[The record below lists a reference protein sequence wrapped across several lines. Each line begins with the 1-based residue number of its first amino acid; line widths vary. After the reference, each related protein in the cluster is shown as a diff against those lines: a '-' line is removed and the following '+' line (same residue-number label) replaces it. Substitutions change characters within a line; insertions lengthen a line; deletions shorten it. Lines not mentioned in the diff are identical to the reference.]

1 MIDLEPLRRRVSECE
16 SRTTGLYQP
25 GWLTSQQARL
35 EELRTKTM
43 ATGFW
48 NDQTSAAEIMGG
60 IARIEADIA
69 SQQKAL
75 SELDDARTAI
85 ELLVGMPDLE
95 LEREAVGSIEQL
107 EHDLQIL
114 ETTAYFSGP
123 YDASNAIL
131 SLSSGAGGTDAQDW
145 TEMLMRMYIRYA
157 ERQGFEV
164 LVTDYMQ
171 GEEAGIKG
179 CTLVIRGHY
188 AYGLLM
194 HEKGVH
200 RLVRISPFDAN
211 KRRHTSFAAADVIPE
226 IPETN
231 TDADIPEGDLRIDVF
246 HASGHGGQNVQKVST
261 AVRIT
266 HIPTGISASCQNERS
281 QLQNKRM
288 AMAVLKSR
296 LLVQRELQ
304 RDAQISEVRGAF
316 KSAEWGNEIRSYV
329 LQPYKLAKDHRTGLE
344 KGNVDAV
351 LDGDLQDFIL
361 ASVRHDAENR
371 RSSDS

>member
-1 MIDLEPLRRRVSECE
+1 
-16 SRTTGLYQP
+16 
-25 GWLTSQQARL
+25 
-35 EELRTKTM
+35 M
-43 ATGFW
+43 AAGFW
-48 NDQTSAAEIMGG
+48 NDQTSAAAIMGT
-60 IARIEADIA
+60 IDRLETDIA
-69 SQQKAL
+69 SQRKVL
-75 SELDDARTAI
+75 SDLDDARAALD
-85 ELLVGMPDLE
+85 LLEGMPDAGLE
-95 LEREAVGSIEQL
+95 HEVTSGLDRL

-145 TEMLMRMYIRYA
+145 TEMLMRMYTRYA

-164 LVTDYMQ
+164 IVTDYMQ

-179 CTLVIRGHY
+179 CTLIIKGQY
-188 AYGLLM
+188 AYGLLK

-231 TDADIPEGDLRIDVF
+231 STIDIPEADLRIDVY

-288 AMAVLKSR
+288 AMSVLKSR
-296 LLVQRELQ
+296 LLVQQELQ
-304 RDAQISEVRGAF
+304 RDLEISQVRGAF

-329 LQPYKLAKDHRTGLE
+329 LQPYKLAKDHRTGIE

-361 ASVRHDAENR
+361 ASVRHDAEDR
-371 RSSDS
+371 RSGNS

>member
-16 SRTTGLYQP
+16 SRINGLYEP
-25 GWLTSQQARL
+25 GWLTSRQAQL
-35 EELRTKTM
+35 EELRSKTT
-43 ATGFW
+43 AVGFW

-60 IARIEADIA
+60 IARIEADIV

-75 SELDDARTAI
+75 TDLDNARTAI
-85 ELLVGMPDLE
+85 VLLVGMPDPE
-95 LEREAVGSIEQL
+95 LEHEAVGSIEHL

-114 ETTAYFSGP
+114 ETTAYFGGP

-179 CTLVIRGHY
+179 CTLVIKGQY

-226 IPETN
+226 IPETSA
-231 TDADIPEGDLRIDVF
+231 DADIPEGDLRIDVY

-296 LLVQRELQ
+296 LFVQRELQ

>member
-16 SRTTGLYQP
+16 TRIYGLYQP
-25 GWLTSQQARL
+25 DWLTSRQSQL
-35 EELRTKTM
+35 EELRGKTT
-43 ATGFW
+43 AAGFW
-48 NDQTSAAEIMGG
+48 NDQTSAAEIMGS
-60 IARIEADIA
+60 ISRVEADIV

-75 SELDDARTAI
+75 TDLDNARTAL

-95 LEREAVGSIEQL
+95 LEHEAVNSIEHL

-114 ETTAYFSGP
+114 ETTAYFGGP

-179 CTLVIRGHY
+179 CTLVIKGQY

-226 IPETN
+226 IPETS

-266 HIPTGISASCQNERS
+266 HIPTGITASCQNERS

-296 LLVQRELQ
+296 LFVQRESQ

-329 LQPYKLAKDHRTGLE
+329 LQPYKLAKDHRTGFE

-371 RSSDS
+371 RSNDS

>member
-1 MIDLEPLRRRVSECE
+1 
-16 SRTTGLYQP
+16 
-25 GWLTSQQARL
+25 
-35 EELRTKTM
+35 
-43 ATGFW
+43 
-48 NDQTSAAEIMGG
+48 MGS

-69 SQQKAL
+69 SHHKAL
-75 SELDDARTAI
+75 TELDNARTALD
-85 ELLVGMPDLE
+85 LLSGMPDPE
-95 LEREAVGSIEQL
+95 LEREAVDGIERL

-179 CTLVIRGHY
+179 CTLVIKGQY
-188 AYGLLM
+188 AYGLLK

-211 KRRHTSFAAADVIPE
+211 RRRHTSFAATDVIPE
-226 IPETN
+226 IPETSTN
-231 TDADIPEGDLRIDVF
+231 VEIPESDLRIDVY
-246 HASGHGGQNVQKVST
+246 HASGHGGQNVQKVAT

-296 LLVQRELQ
+296 LFVQQELQ
-304 RDAQISEVRGAF
+304 RDAQISEVRGVF

-329 LQPYKLAKDHRTGLE
+329 LQPYKLAKDHRTGVE

-361 ASVRHDAENR
+361 ASVRHDTENR

>member
-1 MIDLEPLRRRVSECE
+1 
-16 SRTTGLYQP
+16 
-25 GWLTSQQARL
+25 
-35 EELRTKTM
+35 
-43 ATGFW
+43 
-48 NDQTSAAEIMGG
+48 MGS

-69 SQQKAL
+69 SHQKAL
-75 SELDDARTAI
+75 TELDNARTALD
-85 ELLVGMPDLE
+85 LLVGMPDPE
-95 LEREAVGSIEQL
+95 LEREAVDGIEHL

-179 CTLVIRGHY
+179 CTLVIKGQY
-188 AYGLLM
+188 AYGLLK

-231 TDADIPEGDLRIDVF
+231 TNVEIPESDLRIDVY
-246 HASGHGGQNVQKVST
+246 HASGHGGQNVQKVAT
-261 AVRIT
+261 AVRIM

-296 LLVQRELQ
+296 LFVQQELQ
-304 RDAQISEVRGAF
+304 RDAQISEVRGVF

-329 LQPYKLAKDHRTGLE
+329 LQPYKLAKDHRTGVE
-344 KGNVDAV
+344 KGNVDAI

-361 ASVRHDAENR
+361 ASVRHDTENL

>member
-1 MIDLEPLRRRVSECE
+1 VIDLEPLRRRVSECE
-16 SRTTGLYQP
+16 TRISGLYQHD
-25 GWLTSQQARL
+25 WLTSRQAQL
-35 EELRTKTM
+35 EGLRGKTT
-43 ATGFW
+43 APGFW
-48 NDQTSAAEIMGG
+48 NDQTGAAEIMGS
-60 IARIEADIA
+60 ISRIEADIV

-75 SELDDARTAI
+75 TDLDDARTAL
-85 ELLVGMPDLE
+85 ELLVGMPDPE
-95 LEREAVGSIEQL
+95 LEHEAVGSIEHL

-114 ETTAYFSGP
+114 ETTAYFGGP

-179 CTLVIRGHY
+179 CTLVIKGQY

-226 IPETN
+226 IPETS
-231 TDADIPEGDLRIDVF
+231 TDADIPEDDLRIDVY

-266 HIPTGISASCQNERS
+266 HIPTGITASCQNERS

-361 ASVRHDAENR
+361 ASVRHDAEDR
-371 RSSDS
+371 RSNNS

>member
-16 SRTTGLYQP
+16 TRVSGLYRP
-25 GWLTSQQARL
+25 GWLTSRQAQL
-35 EELRTKTM
+35 EELRSKTTT
-43 ATGFW
+43 AGFW
-48 NDQTSAAEIMGG
+48 NDQTSAAEIMGD
-60 IARIEADIA
+60 IARMEADIV

-75 SELDDARTAI
+75 TDLDNARTAL

-95 LEREAVGSIEQL
+95 LEHEAVGSIEHL

-114 ETTAYFSGP
+114 ETTAYFGGP

-179 CTLVIRGHY
+179 CTLVIKGQY

-226 IPETN
+226 IPETR
-231 TDADIPEGDLRIDVF
+231 TDAEIPEGDLRIDVY

-296 LLVQRELQ
+296 LFVQRELQ

-371 RSSDS
+371 RSNDS

>member
-1 MIDLEPLRRRVSECE
+1 VIDLEPLRRRVSECE
-16 SRTTGLYQP
+16 TRIYGLYQP
-25 GWLTSQQARL
+25 DWLTSRQSQL
-35 EELRTKTM
+35 EELRGKTT
-43 ATGFW
+43 AAGFW
-48 NDQTSAAEIMGG
+48 NDQTSAAEIMGS
-60 IARIEADIA
+60 ISRVEADIV

-75 SELDDARTAI
+75 TDLDNARTAL

-95 LEREAVGSIEQL
+95 LEHEAVNSIEHL

-114 ETTAYFSGP
+114 ETTAYFGGP

-179 CTLVIRGHY
+179 CTLVIKGQY

-226 IPETN
+226 IPETS

-266 HIPTGISASCQNERS
+266 HIPTGITASCQNERS

-296 LLVQRELQ
+296 LFVQRESQ

-329 LQPYKLAKDHRTGLE
+329 LQPYKLAKDHRTGFE

-371 RSSDS
+371 RSNDS

>member
-1 MIDLEPLRRRVSECE
+1 
-16 SRTTGLYQP
+16 
-25 GWLTSQQARL
+25 
-35 EELRTKTM
+35 
-43 ATGFW
+43 
-48 NDQTSAAEIMGG
+48 
-60 IARIEADIA
+60 
-69 SQQKAL
+69 
-75 SELDDARTAI
+75 
-85 ELLVGMPDLE
+85 
-95 LEREAVGSIEQL
+95 
-107 EHDLQIL
+107 
-114 ETTAYFSGP
+114 
-123 YDASNAIL
+123 
-131 SLSSGAGGTDAQDW
+131 
-145 TEMLMRMYIRYA
+145 MLMRMYIRYA

-179 CTLVIRGHY
+179 CTLVIKGQY

-226 IPETN
+226 IPETSK
-231 TDADIPEGDLRIDVF
+231 DAEIPEGDLRIDVY
-246 HASGHGGQNVQKVST
+246 HASGHGGQNVQKVPPPCASPIFRR
-261 AVRIT
+261 AL
-266 HIPTGISASCQNERS
+266 SASCQNERS

-371 RSSDS
+371 RSSNS

>member
-1 MIDLEPLRRRVSECE
+1 MIDLEPLRRRVLECE
-16 SRTTGLYQP
+16 SRVSGLYQP

-35 EELRTKTM
+35 EELRARTS
-43 ATGFW
+43 AAGFW
-48 NDQTSAAEIMGG
+48 NDQASAAEIMGG

-75 SELDDARTAI
+75 FGLDNARTAI
-85 ELLVGMPDLE
+85 ELLGGMPDPE
-95 LEREAVGSIEQL
+95 LEREAVGSIEHL

-145 TEMLMRMYIRYA
+145 TEMLMRMYTRYA

-179 CTLVIRGHY
+179 CTLVIRGPY

-261 AVRIT
+261 A
-266 HIPTGISASCQNERS
+266 
-281 QLQNKRM
+281 
-288 AMAVLKSR
+288 
-296 LLVQRELQ
+296 
-304 RDAQISEVRGAF
+304 
-316 KSAEWGNEIRSYV
+316 
-329 LQPYKLAKDHRTGLE
+329 
-344 KGNVDAV
+344 
-351 LDGDLQDFIL
+351 
-361 ASVRHDAENR
+361 
-371 RSSDS
+371 

>member
-16 SRTTGLYQP
+16 SRISGLYRP
-25 GWLTSQQARL
+25 GWLTSRQAQL
-35 EELRTKTM
+35 EELRSKTT
-43 ATGFW
+43 AVGFW

-60 IARIEADIA
+60 IARIEADIV
-69 SQQKAL
+69 SQRTAL
-75 SELDDARTAI
+75 TDLDNARTAL
-85 ELLVGMPDLE
+85 ELLVGMPDPE
-95 LEREAVGSIEQL
+95 LEHEAVGSIEHL

-145 TEMLMRMYIRYA
+145 TEMLMRMYTRYA

-179 CTLVIRGHY
+179 CTLVIKGQY

-226 IPETN
+226 IPETS
-231 TDADIPEGDLRIDVF
+231 TDAEIPEGDLRIDVY

-371 RSSDS
+371 RSNDS

>member
-1 MIDLEPLRRRVSECE
+1 VIDLEPLRRRVSECE
-16 SRTTGLYQP
+16 TRISGLYQP
-25 GWLTSQQARL
+25 DWLTSRQAQL
-35 EELRTKTM
+35 EELRGRTT
-43 ATGFW
+43 AAGFW
-48 NDQTSAAEIMGG
+48 NDQTGAAEIMGS
-60 IARIEADIA
+60 ISRIEADIV

-75 SELDDARTAI
+75 TDLDDARTALD
-85 ELLVGMPDLE
+85 LLVGMPDPE
-95 LEREAVGSIEQL
+95 LEHEAVGSIEHL

-114 ETTAYFSGP
+114 ETTAYFGGP

-145 TEMLMRMYIRYA
+145 TEMLMRMYVRYA

-179 CTLVIRGHY
+179 CTLVIKGQY

-226 IPETN
+226 IPETR
-231 TDADIPEGDLRIDVF
+231 TDAEIPEGDLRIDVY

-266 HIPTGISASCQNERS
+266 HIPTGITASCQNERS

-361 ASVRHDAENR
+361 ASVRRDAENR
-371 RSSDS
+371 RSNTS

>member
-1 MIDLEPLRRRVSECE
+1 MGTV
-16 SRTTGLYQP
+16 
-25 GWLTSQQARL
+25 ARL
-35 EELRTKTM
+35 
-43 ATGFW
+43 
-48 NDQTSAAEIMGG
+48 
-60 IARIEADIA
+60 EADIA
-69 SQQKAL
+69 SQQRVSRELDNARAALDLL
-75 SELDDARTAI
+75 SETSD
-85 ELLVGMPDLE
+85 PDLE
-95 LEREAVGSIEQL
+95 REVLQDLSQVD
-107 EHDLQIL
+107 HDLQIL
-114 ETTAYFSGP
+114 ETARYFSGP

-145 TEMLMRMYIRYA
+145 TEMLMRMYMRYA
-157 ERQGFEV
+157 ERQGYEIAV
-164 LVTDYMQ
+164 ADYAP

-179 CTLVIRGHY
+179 CTLIIRGQY
-188 AYGLLM
+188 AYGLLK

-211 KRRHTSFAAADVIPE
+211 KRRHTSFAAVDVIPE
-226 IPETN
+226 IPETASN
-231 TDADIPEGDLRIDVF
+231 VDIPEDQLRIDVY
-246 HASGHGGQNVQKVST
+246 HSSGHGGQNVQKVAT

-266 HIPTGISASCQNERS
+266 HIPTGITASCQNERS

-296 LLVQRELQ
+296 LLVYQEQQ

-329 LQPYKLAKDHRTGLE
+329 LQPYKLVKDHRTGVE

-361 ASVRHDAENR
+361 ASVRHDTEKSRPSN
-371 RSSDS
+371 S

>member
-16 SRTTGLYQP
+16 SRISGLYQP
-25 GWLTSQQARL
+25 GWLTSQQAQL
-35 EELRTKTM
+35 DELRGKTT
-43 ATGFW
+43 AVGFW
-48 NDQTSAAEIMGG
+48 NDQNGAAEIMGS
-60 IARIEADIA
+60 IARIEVDIA
-69 SQQKAL
+69 SQQKTL
-75 SELDDARTAI
+75 TELDNARTALD
-85 ELLVGMPDLE
+85 LLVGMPDPDLE
-95 LEREAVGSIEQL
+95 HEAVDGIERL

-145 TEMLMRMYIRYA
+145 TGMLMRMYTRYA

-164 LVTDYMQ
+164 VVTDYML

-179 CTLVIRGHY
+179 CTLVIKGQY
-188 AYGLLM
+188 AYGLLK

-211 KRRHTSFAAADVIPE
+211 KRRHTSFAATDVIPE
-226 IPETN
+226 IPETSSN
-231 TDADIPEGDLRIDVF
+231 VEIPEGDLRIDVY

-288 AMAVLKSR
+288 AMAV
-296 LLVQRELQ
+296 
-304 RDAQISEVRGAF
+304 
-316 KSAEWGNEIRSYV
+316 
-329 LQPYKLAKDHRTGLE
+329 
-344 KGNVDAV
+344 
-351 LDGDLQDFIL
+351 
-361 ASVRHDAENR
+361 
-371 RSSDS
+371 

>member
-1 MIDLEPLRRRVSECE
+1 VIDLEPLRRRVSECE
-16 SRTTGLYQP
+16 THISGLYQP
-25 GWLTSQQARL
+25 DWLTRRQAQL
-35 EELRTKTM
+35 EELRGKTT
-43 ATGFW
+43 AAGFW

-60 IARIEADIA
+60 ISRIEADIV
-69 SQQKAL
+69 SRQKAL
-75 SELDDARTAI
+75 TDLDNARTAL
-85 ELLVGMPDLE
+85 ELLVGMPDPE
-95 LEREAVGSIEQL
+95 LEHEAVGSIEHL

-114 ETTAYFSGP
+114 ETTAYFGGP

-179 CTLVIRGHY
+179 CTLVIKGQY

-226 IPETN
+226 IPETS
-231 TDADIPEGDLRIDVF
+231 TDAEIPEGDLRIDVY

-266 HIPTGISASCQNERS
+266 HIPTGITASCQNERS

-296 LLVQRELQ
+296 LLVQRESQ

-371 RSSDS
+371 RSNDS

>member
-1 MIDLEPLRRRVSECE
+1 
-16 SRTTGLYQP
+16 
-25 GWLTSQQARL
+25 
-35 EELRTKTM
+35 M
-43 ATGFW
+43 AAGFW
-48 NDQTSAAEIMGG
+48 NDPTSAAEIMGT
-60 IARIEADIA
+60 IDRIETEIA
-69 SQQKAL
+69 SQNKAL
-75 SELDDARTAI
+75 SELENATVALD
-85 ELLVGMPDLE
+85 LLEGMPDAE
-95 LEREAVGSIEQL
+95 LEREATGTIDRL
-107 EHDLQIL
+107 EHFLQTL

-145 TEMLMRMYIRYA
+145 TEMLMRMYTRYA

-164 LVTDYMQ
+164 IVTDYMQ

-179 CTLVIRGHY
+179 CTLVIKGQY
-188 AYGLLM
+188 AYGLLK

-226 IPETN
+226 IPETS
-231 TDADIPEGDLRIDVF
+231 TTIDIPEGDLRIDVY

-288 AMAVLKSR
+288 AMSVLKSR
-296 LLVQRELQ
+296 LLVQQELQ
-304 RDAQISEVRGAF
+304 RDLEISQVRGAF

-329 LQPYKLAKDHRTGLE
+329 LQPYKLAKDHRTGVE

-361 ASVRHDAENR
+361 ASVRRDAEDR

>member
-1 MIDLEPLRRRVSECE
+1 VIDLEPLRRRVSECE
-16 SRTTGLYQP
+16 TRISGLFQP
-25 GWLTSQQARL
+25 DWLTSRQAQL
-35 EELRTKTM
+35 EGLRGKTT
-43 ATGFW
+43 AAGFW
-48 NDQTSAAEIMGG
+48 NDQTGAAEIMGS
-60 IARIEADIA
+60 ISRIEADIV

-75 SELDDARTAI
+75 TDLDDARTALD
-85 ELLVGMPDLE
+85 LLVGMPDPE
-95 LEREAVGSIEQL
+95 LEHEAVGSIENL

-114 ETTAYFSGP
+114 ETTAYFGGP

-179 CTLVIRGHY
+179 CTLVIKGQY

-226 IPETN
+226 IPETS
-231 TDADIPEGDLRIDVF
+231 TDAEIPEGELRIDVY

-266 HIPTGISASCQNERS
+266 HIPTGITASCQNERS

-371 RSSDS
+371 RSNTS

>member
-16 SRTTGLYQP
+16 SRVSGLYQP

-43 ATGFW
+43 AAGFW

-75 SELDDARTAI
+75 SGLDNARTAI
-85 ELLVGMPDLE
+85 ELLVGMPDPE
-95 LEREAVGSIEQL
+95 LEKEAVGSIEQL

-145 TEMLMRMYIRYA
+145 TEMLMRMYTRYA
-157 ERQGFEV
+157 ERQGFQV
-164 LVTDYMQ
+164 VVTDYMQ

-179 CTLVIRGHY
+179 CTLVINGQY
-188 AYGLLM
+188 AYGLLK

-211 KRRHTSFAAADVIPE
+211 KRRHTSFAATDVIPE
-226 IPETN
+226 IPETSSN
-231 TDADIPEGDLRIDVF
+231 VEIPEDDLRIDVY

-296 LLVQRELQ
+296 LFVQQELQ
-304 RDAQISEVRGAF
+304 RDAEISEVRGAF

-329 LQPYKLAKDHRTGLE
+329 LQPYKLAKDHRTGVE

-361 ASVRHDAENR
+361 ASVRHDAEDR
-371 RSSDS
+371 RSSDP

>member
-16 SRTTGLYQP
+16 TRISGLYQP
-25 GWLTSQQARL
+25 DWLTSRQAQL
-35 EELRTKTM
+35 EGLRGKTT
-43 ATGFW
+43 AAGFW
-48 NDQTSAAEIMGG
+48 NDQTGAAEIMGS
-60 IARIEADIA
+60 ISRIEADIV

-75 SELDDARTAI
+75 TDLDDARTALD
-85 ELLVGMPDLE
+85 LLVGMPDPE
-95 LEREAVGSIEQL
+95 LEHEAVGSIENL

-114 ETTAYFSGP
+114 ETTAYFGGP

-179 CTLVIRGHY
+179 CTLVIKGQY

-226 IPETN
+226 IPETS
-231 TDADIPEGDLRIDVF
+231 TDAEIPEGDLRIDVY

-266 HIPTGISASCQNERS
+266 HIPTGITASCQNERS

-371 RSSDS
+371 RSNTS

>member
-1 MIDLEPLRRRVSECE
+1 VIDLEPLRRRVSECE
-16 SRTTGLYQP
+16 TRISGLYQP
-25 GWLTSQQARL
+25 DWLTSRQSQL
-35 EELRTKTM
+35 EELRGKTT
-43 ATGFW
+43 AAGFW
-48 NDQTSAAEIMGG
+48 NDQTSAAEIMGR
-60 IARIEADIA
+60 ISRIEADIV
-69 SQQKAL
+69 SQQRAL
-75 SELDDARTAI
+75 TDLDNARTAL
-85 ELLVGMPDLE
+85 ELLVGMPDPE
-95 LEREAVGSIEQL
+95 LEHEAVNSIEHL

-114 ETTAYFSGP
+114 ETTAYFGGP

-179 CTLVIRGHY
+179 CTLVIKGQY

-226 IPETN
+226 IPETS

-266 HIPTGISASCQNERS
+266 HIPTGITASCQNERS

-296 LLVQRELQ
+296 LFVQRESQ

-329 LQPYKLAKDHRTGLE
+329 LQPYKLAKDHRTGFE

-371 RSSDS
+371 RSNDS

>member
-1 MIDLEPLRRRVSECE
+1 M
-16 SRTTGLYQP
+16 SR
-25 GWLTSQQARL
+25 QAQL
-35 EELRTKTM
+35 EELRSKTT
-43 ATGFW
+43 AAGFW
-48 NDQTSAAEIMGG
+48 NDQSGAAEVMGN
-60 IARIEADIA
+60 IAHIEADIA
-69 SQQKAL
+69 SQQKAAT
-75 SELDDARTAI
+75 ELGDARTAL
-85 ELLVGMPDLE
+85 ELLSGVPDPE
-95 LEREAVGSIEQL
+95 LEQEATDNIEQL
-107 EHDLQIL
+107 EHDLQII
-114 ETTAYFSGP
+114 ETSAYFSGT
-123 YDASNAIL
+123 YDASDAIL

-145 TEMLMRMYIRYA
+145 TEMLMRMYVRYA
-157 ERQGFEV
+157 ERQGFV
-164 LVTDYMQ
+164 VQVTDYTP

-179 CTLVIRGHY
+179 CTMIIAGHF
-188 AYGLLM
+188 AYGLLK

-211 KRRHTSFAAADVIPE
+211 KRRHTSFAALDVIPK

-231 TDADIPEGDLRIDVF
+231 ADADIPESDLRIDVY
-246 HASGHGGQNVQKVST
+246 HASGHGGQNVQKVAT

-296 LLVQRELQ
+296 LLIYQEQQ
-304 RDAQISEVRGAF
+304 RDAQISEVRGVF

-329 LQPYKLAKDHRTGLE
+329 LQPYKLAKDHRTGVE

-361 ASVRHDAENR
+361 ASVQHDAKK
-371 RSSDS
+371 SQ

>member
-16 SRTTGLYQP
+16 TRISGLYQP
-25 GWLTSQQARL
+25 GWLTSRRGQL
-35 EELRTKTM
+35 EELRSKTT
-43 ATGFW
+43 AVGFW

-60 IARIEADIA
+60 IARIEADIV

-75 SELDDARTAI
+75 TDLDNARTAL
-85 ELLVGMPDLE
+85 ELLVGMPDPE
-95 LEREAVGSIEQL
+95 LEHEAVGSIEHL

-114 ETTAYFSGP
+114 ETTAYFGGP

-179 CTLVIRGHY
+179 CTLVIKGQY

-226 IPETN
+226 IPETR
-231 TDADIPEGDLRIDVF
+231 TDADIPEGDLRIDVY

-296 LLVQRELQ
+296 LFVQRELQ
-304 RDAQISEVRGAF
+304 RDAQISEVRGVF
-316 KSAEWGNEIRSYV
+316 KSAEWGNEIRSYF

-361 ASVRHDAENR
+361 ASVRHDAEDR

>member
-1 MIDLEPLRRRVSECE
+1 VIDLEPLRRRVLECE
-16 SRTTGLYQP
+16 TRVSGLYQP
-25 GWLTSQQARL
+25 DWLTSRQSQL
-35 EELRTKTM
+35 EELRGKTT
-43 ATGFW
+43 AAGFW

-60 IARIEADIA
+60 ISRVEADIV

-75 SELDDARTAI
+75 TDLDNARTAL

-95 LEREAVGSIEQL
+95 LEHEAVNSIEHL

-114 ETTAYFSGP
+114 ETTAYFGGP

-179 CTLVIRGHY
+179 CTLVIKGQY

-226 IPETN
+226 IPETS

-266 HIPTGISASCQNERS
+266 HIPTGITASCQNERS

-296 LLVQRELQ
+296 LFVQRESQ

-329 LQPYKLAKDHRTGLE
+329 LQPYKLAKDHRTGFE

-371 RSSDS
+371 RSNDS

>member
-1 MIDLEPLRRRVSECE
+1 MIDLEPLRKRVSECE
-16 SRTTGLYQP
+16 SRVSGLYQP

-43 ATGFW
+43 AVGFW

-75 SELDDARTAI
+75 SGLDNARTAI
-85 ELLVGMPDLE
+85 ELLVGMPDPE
-95 LEREAVGSIEQL
+95 LEREAVGSIEHL

-226 IPETN
+226 IPETS

-304 RDAQISEVRGAF
+304 RDAQISEVRGVF

-361 ASVRHDAENR
+361 ASVRHDAEDR

>member
-1 MIDLEPLRRRVSECE
+1 MGTIDRLETDILSQRRV
-16 SRTTGLYQP
+16 
-25 GWLTSQQARL
+25 
-35 EELRTKTM
+35 M
-43 ATGFW
+43 
-48 NDQTSAAEIMGG
+48 
-60 IARIEADIA
+60 
-69 SQQKAL
+69 
-75 SELDDARTAI
+75 SELDDARTAVD
-85 ELLVGMPDLE
+85 LLQGMPDEALE
-95 LEREAVGSIEQL
+95 QEAIAGLDRL
-107 EHDLQIL
+107 EHDLQLL
-114 ETTAYFSGP
+114 ETAAYFSGP

-145 TEMLMRMYIRYA
+145 TEMLMRMYTRYA

-164 LVTDYMQ
+164 VVTDYMP

-179 CTLVIRGHY
+179 CTLVIKGQY
-188 AYGLLM
+188 AYGLLK

-211 KRRHTSFAAADVIPE
+211 KRRHTSFAAVDIIPE
-226 IPETN
+226 IPETSL
-231 TDADIPEGDLRIDVF
+231 TIDIPEGDLRIDVY

-288 AMAVLKSR
+288 AMSVLKSR
-296 LLVQRELQ
+296 LLVQQELQ
-304 RDAQISEVRGAF
+304 RDQEISQVRGAF

-329 LQPYKLAKDHRTGLE
+329 LQPYKLAKDHRTGVE

-361 ASVRHDAENR
+361 ASVRHEAENR

>member
-1 MIDLEPLRRRVSECE
+1 VIDLEPLRRRVSECE
-16 SRTTGLYQP
+16 TRISGLYQP
-25 GWLTSQQARL
+25 DWLTRRQAQL
-35 EELRTKTM
+35 KELRGKTT
-43 ATGFW
+43 AAGFW
-48 NDQTSAAEIMGG
+48 HDQTSAAETMGD
-60 IARIEADIA
+60 ISRIEADIV

-75 SELDDARTAI
+75 TDLDNARTAL
-85 ELLVGMPDLE
+85 ELLVGMPDAE
-95 LEREAVGSIEQL
+95 LEHEAVGSIEHL

-114 ETTAYFSGP
+114 ETTAYFGGP

-179 CTLVIRGHY
+179 CTLVIKGQY

-226 IPETN
+226 IPETS
-231 TDADIPEGDLRIDVF
+231 TDADIPEGDLRIDVY

-266 HIPTGISASCQNERS
+266 HIPTGITASCQNERS

-371 RSSDS
+371 RSNDS

>member
-1 MIDLEPLRRRVSECE
+1 VIDLEPLRRRVSECE
-16 SRTTGLYQP
+16 TRISGLYQP
-25 GWLTSQQARL
+25 DWLTSRQSQL
-35 EELRTKTM
+35 EELRGKTT
-43 ATGFW
+43 AAGFW

-60 IARIEADIA
+60 ISRVEADIV

-75 SELDDARTAI
+75 MDLDNARTAL

-95 LEREAVGSIEQL
+95 LEHEAVNSIEHL

-114 ETTAYFSGP
+114 ETTAYFGGP

-179 CTLVIRGHY
+179 CTLVIKGQY

-226 IPETN
+226 IPETS

-266 HIPTGISASCQNERS
+266 HIPTGITASCQNERS

-296 LLVQRELQ
+296 LFVQRESQ

-329 LQPYKLAKDHRTGLE
+329 LQPYKLAKDHRTGFE

-371 RSSDS
+371 RSNDS

>member
-16 SRTTGLYQP
+16 SRINGLYQP
-25 GWLTSQQARL
+25 GWLTGRQTQL
-35 EELRTKTM
+35 GELRSKTM
-43 ATGFW
+43 AIGFW

-60 IARIEADIA
+60 IAHIEADIV

-75 SELDDARTAI
+75 TELDNARTAI

-95 LEREAVGSIEQL
+95 LEHEAVGSIEHL

-114 ETTAYFSGP
+114 ETTAYFGGP

-211 KRRHTSFAAADVIPE
+211 KRRHTSFAAVDVIPE
-226 IPETN
+226 IPETS
-231 TDADIPEGDLRIDVF
+231 TDAEIPEGDLRIDVY

-361 ASVRHDAENR
+361 ASVRHDAEDR

>member
-1 MIDLEPLRRRVSECE
+1 MGTISRVEGE
-16 SRTTGLYQP
+16 
-25 GWLTSQQARL
+25 
-35 EELRTKTM
+35 
-43 ATGFW
+43 
-48 NDQTSAAEIMGG
+48 
-60 IARIEADIA
+60 IA
-69 SQQKAL
+69 SQEKAVMG
-75 SELDDARTAI
+75 LDNAHTAL
-85 ELLVGMPDLE
+85 ELLAGAADAD
-95 LEREAVGSIEQL
+95 LEREAVDFIERL

-114 ETTAYFSGP
+114 ETTAYFSGS
-123 YDASNAIL
+123 YDSSNAIL

-145 TEMLMRMYIRYA
+145 TEMLMRMYTRYG

-164 LVTDYMQ
+164 AVTDYMP

-179 CTLVIRGHY
+179 CTLVMTGQY
-188 AYGLLM
+188 AYGLLK

-211 KRRHTSFAAADVIPE
+211 KRRHTSFAAVDVIPE
-226 IPETN
+226 IPETDTN
-231 TDADIPEGDLRIDVF
+231 VEIPEADLRIDVY

-266 HIPTGISASCQNERS
+266 HIPTGLSASCQNERS
-281 QLQNKRM
+281 QLQNKKM
-288 AMAVLKSR
+288 ALAVLKSR
-296 LLVQRELQ
+296 LLVHQEQQRN
-304 RDAQISEVRGAF
+304 AQISEVRGTF

-361 ASVRHDAENR
+361 ASVRHDVENP
-371 RSSDS
+371 RSNNT

>member
-16 SRTTGLYQP
+16 TRISGLFQP
-25 GWLTSQQARL
+25 DWLTSRQAQL
-35 EELRTKTM
+35 EGLRGKTT
-43 ATGFW
+43 AAGFW
-48 NDQTSAAEIMGG
+48 NDQTGAAEIMGS
-60 IARIEADIA
+60 ISRIEADIV

-75 SELDDARTAI
+75 TDLDDARTALD
-85 ELLVGMPDLE
+85 LLVGMPDPE
-95 LEREAVGSIEQL
+95 LEHEAVGSIENL

-114 ETTAYFSGP
+114 ETTAYFGGP

-179 CTLVIRGHY
+179 CTLVIKGQY

-226 IPETN
+226 IPETS
-231 TDADIPEGDLRIDVF
+231 TDAEIPEGELRIDVY

-266 HIPTGISASCQNERS
+266 HIPTGITASCQNERS

-371 RSSDS
+371 RSNTS

>member
-16 SRTTGLYQP
+16 SRVSGLYQP
-25 GWLTSQQARL
+25 GWLTSRQAQL
-35 EELRTKTM
+35 DELRGKTT
-43 ATGFW
+43 AVGFW
-48 NDQTSAAEIMGG
+48 NDQTGAAEIMGS
-60 IARIEADIA
+60 IARIEVDIA
-69 SQQKAL
+69 SQQKTL
-75 SELDDARTAI
+75 TELDNARTALD
-85 ELLVGMPDLE
+85 LLAGMPDPE
-95 LEREAVGSIEQL
+95 LEHEAVDGMERL

-114 ETTAYFSGP
+114 ETTAYFGGP

-145 TEMLMRMYIRYA
+145 TGMLMRMYTRYA

-164 LVTDYMQ
+164 IVTDYMQ

-179 CTLVIRGHY
+179 CTLVINGHY
-188 AYGLLM
+188 AYGLLK

-226 IPETN
+226 IPETSSN
-231 TDADIPEGDLRIDVF
+231 VEIPEGDLRIDVY

-296 LLVQRELQ
+296 LLVQQELQ
-304 RDAQISEVRGAF
+304 RDAQISEVRGVF

-329 LQPYKLAKDHRTGLE
+329 LQPYKLAKDHRTGVE

-361 ASVRHDAENR
+361 ASVRHDAEDR

>member
-1 MIDLEPLRRRVSECE
+1 MT
-16 SRTTGLYQP
+16 SR
-25 GWLTSQQARL
+25 QAQL
-35 EELRTKTM
+35 DELRGKTT
-43 ATGFW
+43 AVGFW
-48 NDQTSAAEIMGG
+48 NDQTGAAEIMGS
-60 IARIEADIA
+60 IARIEVDIA
-69 SQQKAL
+69 SQQKTL
-75 SELDDARTAI
+75 TELDNARTALD
-85 ELLVGMPDLE
+85 LLAGMPDSE
-95 LEREAVGSIEQL
+95 LEHEAVDGMERL

-114 ETTAYFSGP
+114 ETTAYFGGP

-145 TEMLMRMYIRYA
+145 TGMLMRMYTRYA

-164 LVTDYMQ
+164 IVTDYMQ

-179 CTLVIRGHY
+179 CTLVINGHY
-188 AYGLLM
+188 AYGLLK

-211 KRRHTSFAAADVIPE
+211 KRRHTSFAATDVIPE
-226 IPETN
+226 IPETSSN
-231 TDADIPEGDLRIDVF
+231 VEIPEGDLRIDVY

-304 RDAQISEVRGAF
+304 RDAQISEVRGVF

-329 LQPYKLAKDHRTGLE
+329 LQPYKLAKDHRTGVE

-361 ASVRHDAENR
+361 ASVRHDAEDR

>member
-16 SRTTGLYQP
+16 TRISGLYQP
-25 GWLTSQQARL
+25 DWLTSRQSQL
-35 EELRTKTM
+35 EELRRKTT
-43 ATGFW
+43 AAGFW
-48 NDQTSAAEIMGG
+48 NDQTSAAEIMGD
-60 IARIEADIA
+60 ISRIEADIV

-75 SELDDARTAI
+75 TDLNNARTAL

-95 LEREAVGSIEQL
+95 LEHEAVNSIEHL

-114 ETTAYFSGP
+114 ETTAYFGGP

-179 CTLVIRGHY
+179 CTLVIKGQY

-226 IPETN
+226 IPETI

-266 HIPTGISASCQNERS
+266 HIPTGITASCQNERS

-296 LLVQRELQ
+296 LFVQRESQ

-329 LQPYKLAKDHRTGLE
+329 LQPYKLAKDHRTGFE

-371 RSSDS
+371 RSNDS

>member
-1 MIDLEPLRRRVSECE
+1 
-16 SRTTGLYQP
+16 
-25 GWLTSQQARL
+25 
-35 EELRTKTM
+35 
-43 ATGFW
+43 
-48 NDQTSAAEIMGG
+48 MGS
-60 IARIEADIA
+60 IARIEAEIG
-69 SQQKAL
+69 SQQKTL
-75 SELDDARTAI
+75 TELNNARTALD
-85 ELLVGMPDLE
+85 LLAGMPDPDLE
-95 LEREAVGSIEQL
+95 QEAVDGVGHLER
-107 EHDLQIL
+107 DLQIL
-114 ETTAYFSGP
+114 ETTAYFSGS
-123 YDASNAIL
+123 YDSSNAIL

-145 TEMLMRMYIRYA
+145 TGMLMRMYTRYA

-164 LVTDYMQ
+164 IVTDYML

-179 CTLVIRGHY
+179 CTLVINGQY
-188 AYGLLM
+188 AYGLLK

-226 IPETN
+226 IPETSSN
-231 TDADIPEGDLRIDVF
+231 VEIPEGDLRIDVY

-296 LLVQRELQ
+296 LLVQQELQ
-304 RDAQISEVRGAF
+304 RDAQISEVRGVF

-329 LQPYKLAKDHRTGLE
+329 LQPYKLAKDHRTGVE

-361 ASVRHDAENR
+361 ASVRHDAEDR